1 MQTVRIFLV
10 SAYLL
15 AVAIWLVAKKEIAAP
30 GLRKIVK
37 AALRKPYCGEIS
49 DLQREQDKCWLARV
63 PDRLLSDREAAS
75 RLRLYEDGRPL
86 GPAHSAHSDI
96 RSLGLGRFSHWGPA
110 VYFST
115 SDNSDPR
122 TNGRRYSVSE

>member
-1 MQTVRIFLV
+1 MQTLRVFLV

-15 AVAIWLVAKKEIAAP
+15 AVAAWLLAKREIAAP
-30 GLRKIVK
+30 GFRKILR
-37 AALRKPYCGEIS
+37 ATLRKPFAGELS
-49 DLQREQDKCWLARV
+49 DFRREEKNCWVASV
-63 PDRLLSDREAAS
+63 PEWLLSDREAAS

-96 RSLGLGRFSHWGPA
+96 RSLGKGRFSHWGPT

-115 SDNSDPR
+115 SDNSDPP

>member
-1 MQTVRIFLV
+1 MQAIRIFLV

-15 AVAIWLVAKKEIAAP
+15 GVAIWLLGTREVAAP
-30 GLRKIVK
+30 GLGKV
-37 AALRKPYCGEIS
+37 LRAMLRRPFGGELS
-49 DLQREQDKCWLARV
+49 DFRSEDNNCWLASV
-63 PDRLLSDREAAS
+63 PEWLLSDREAAS

-96 RSLGLGRFSHWGPA
+96 RSLGQGRFSHWGPT